1 MAYMLAIT
9 LACTRLSINKNL
21 PTEKVVAV
29 AKCFNEEIATCVIKY
44 VEFSVG
50 CIIGFIHSPEKY
62 SPLKCYMDE

>member
-9 LACTRLSINKNL
+9 LVCTRLSINKSL

-50 CIIGFIHSPEKY
+50 CIIGFIHSLEKILAIKMLY
-62 SPLKCYMDE
+62 G